1 MLVNS
6 SKGLNIGTSINVQNA
21 ILDTSS
27 NILFISFICEL
38 ILMSFL
44 KKISFGKTAYWDN
57 EISKILSDWV
67 SFKKVQ
73 SVKLYKAWHS
83 EKPHVWTLKVTP
95 HSHFKF

>member
-6 SKGLNIGTSINVQNA
+6 SKGLNIGTLINVQNA

-44 KKISFGKTAYWDN
+44 KKSHLVRQRI
-57 EISKILSDWV
+57 EIMKYQKYFQTELASRKYNL
-67 SFKKVQ
+67 
-73 SVKLYKAWHS
+73 
-83 EKPHVWTLKVTP
+83 
-95 HSHFKF
+95 